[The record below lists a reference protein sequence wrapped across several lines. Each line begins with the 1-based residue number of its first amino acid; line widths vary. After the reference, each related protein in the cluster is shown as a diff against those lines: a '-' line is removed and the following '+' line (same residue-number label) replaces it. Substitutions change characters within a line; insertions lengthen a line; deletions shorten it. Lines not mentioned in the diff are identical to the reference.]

1 MRSEVSESSQSELSE
16 ALNTSAL
23 NTNSQA
29 AAADLPSASLAP
41 ELVQVEGKSYLLIDR
56 LANQRAG
63 VKVSWIWDYGR
74 ELRLLA
80 GVTPRKC

>member
-23 NTNSQA
+23 DTNSQA
-29 AAADLPSASLAP
+29 ATADQSSPSLTP

-56 LANQRAG
+56 LANGRAG

-74 ELRLLA
+74 ELR
-80 GVTPRKC
+80 V